1 MKKIIS
7 YIKSEW
13 KFLLITIIIFCLLT
27 IKLPYQ
33 IYGPGG
39 KIDLNDRYTGEEYE
53 SKGTLNVTY
62 ISAYP
67 GTLPL
72 LGLSYIISNWDIVA
86 ENDIKYDNETTKAAI
101 KRSRIM
107 NDVAVSASTYL
118 AYTKA
123 NKDFKITKDK
133 EYITYIHEDAKT
145 DLKIGDQL
153 LSIDNQDITLDF
165 ETDGYIK
172 SKNLDDVITFKVLR
186 DNKEVECHG
195 TISTISGEKLIGIG
209 IHKVFEY
216 DDSVKL
222 KYNAKKNELGPSGG
236 LMMAL
241 YVYNALTEEDITQGK
256 DLYGTGTI
264 ELDGTVGEIDGIKY
278 KLLGAYKKGARYFI
292 VPENNYEESIKVKE
306 DNKLDI
312 EIISVTTFDDA
323 LNKIKEL
330 K

>member
-1 MKKIIS
+1 MKNIVS

-13 KFLLITIIIFCLLT
+13 KFILITIICFCVLT

-39 KIDLNDRYTGEEYE
+39 KIDLNDRYTGEEYQ
-53 SKGTLNVTY
+53 SSGTLNVTY

-67 GTLPL
+67 GTLPM
-72 LGLSYIISNWDIVA
+72 LGLSYIIPNWDIVA
-86 ENDIKYDNETTKAAI
+86 EDDIKYDNETTKASI
-101 KRSRIM
+101 LRSKIM
-107 NDVAVSASTYL
+107 NDVAISASTYL
-118 AYTKA
+118 AYKKA
-123 NKDFKITKDK
+123 NKEFNIIKVK

-153 LSIDNQDITLDF
+153 LSIDGHEVNLEF
-165 ETDGYIK
+165 ETDEYIR
-172 SKNLDDVITFKVLR
+172 SKNLDDNIIIKVLR
-186 DNKEVECHG
+186 DNKEIECHG

-264 ELDGTVGEIDGIKY
+264 ELDGTVGEIDGVKY
-278 KLLGAYKKGARYFI
+278 KLLGAYKKGAKYFI
-292 VPENNYEESIKVKE
+292 VPENNYEETIKVKE

-312 EIISVTTFDDA
+312 EIVSVATFDDA